1 MAEIPPGTQRLFPD
15 LSPQEPEE
23 MAELLPAAGFLLS
36 RLLEDGDSAD
46 LRWLFATLPE
56 STAAAW
62 LERRGARRLS
72 RRSRAFWDVVLDRS
86 AEGQEPEAAAVKEA
100 LWLL

>member
-15 LSPQEPEE
+15 ASPE
-23 MAELLPAAGFLLS
+23 ELLPAKGFLLS

-56 STAAAW
+56 STAADW

-72 RRSRAFWDVVLDRS
+72 RRSRAFWEVVLGRR
-86 AEGQEPEAAAVKEA
+86 AGGQEPHAADIADIAKVKEA

>member
-15 LSPQEPEE
+15 FSPEE
-23 MAELLPAAGFLLS
+23 TAELLPPPGFLLS

-56 STAAAW
+56 STAAEW

-72 RRSRAFWDVVLDRS
+72 RRSRAFWEVVLGRR
-86 AEGQEPEAAAVKEA
+86 AGGREPGVTAVKEA